1 MSHGL
6 NIHDGTGMI
15 AKDPNKGIL
24 LAYGTT
30 VPSGDGYAPGCLFI
44 KVNGSSVSN
53 TVYKNIGS
61 KTSAT
66 FVADGQLSSS
76 PSVGVG
82 YATGAGGA
90 VTQATSASTGVT
102 LSKPCGQIT
111 TVALTTA
118 AGAEEVFTVTNTTVA
133 ATDVVVVSC
142 TYAGAG
148 TVLVATKAVAAG
160 SFDITITNLHASSA
174 LNAACVINFAV
185 IKSVAA

>member
-6 NIHDGTGMI
+6 NLHDGTGMI
-15 AKDPNKGIL
+15 ASDPSAGIL

-30 VPSGDGYAPGCLFI
+30 VPSGVGYAPGCRFI
-44 KVNGSSVSN
+44 KVNGNSVA
-53 TVYKNIGS
+53 TTMFVNIGT
-61 KTSAT
+61 KAAAN
-66 FVADGQLSSS
+66 FVAEGPQSNNAA
-76 PSVGVG
+76 VGVG

-90 VTQATSASTGVT
+90 VTQASNSSTGVT

-142 TYAGAG
+142 TYAGTG
-148 TVLVATKAVAAG
+148 TIMVATKAVAAG
-160 SFDITITNLHASSA
+160 SFDIVITNLHASSP